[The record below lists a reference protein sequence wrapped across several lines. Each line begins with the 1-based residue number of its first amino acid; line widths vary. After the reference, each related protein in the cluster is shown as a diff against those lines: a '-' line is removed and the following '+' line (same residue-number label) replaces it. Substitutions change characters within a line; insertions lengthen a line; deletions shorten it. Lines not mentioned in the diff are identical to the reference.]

1 MGKRGFDNGHCGSRI
16 RNEHLGAWIFARSR
30 EPSKIQI
37 RYGARVSPFQEGNG
51 EGHFRRTLRA
61 SVRAMSA
68 SARLRW
74 SQNGDGS
81 SSRSLSLFFPLAP
94 SPSLP
99 APWGQLWV
107 MNTAAATQGQFP
119 RCRGPAG
126 AHKGN
131 SPGATPPG
139 GSAVSVLSTPS
150 ARRRSIHS
158 VMCSKTS
165 GLPWRGLIPNLTD
178 WVVFLHPYPDSGL
191 LLTLPR
197 PRVADRGGRLWPG
210 LGIYQY

>member
-1 MGKRGFDNGHCGSRI
+1 MTSNR
-16 RNEHLGAWIFARSR
+16 GAWRH
-30 EPSKIQI
+30 
-37 RYGARVSPFQEGNG
+37 ARVRFLLAGGFCLPLPFPVPP
-51 EGHFRRTLRA
+51 TPCP
-61 SVRAMSA
+61 
-68 SARLRW
+68 
-74 SQNGDGS
+74 S
-81 SSRSLSLFFPLAP
+81 SSLPFPLAP